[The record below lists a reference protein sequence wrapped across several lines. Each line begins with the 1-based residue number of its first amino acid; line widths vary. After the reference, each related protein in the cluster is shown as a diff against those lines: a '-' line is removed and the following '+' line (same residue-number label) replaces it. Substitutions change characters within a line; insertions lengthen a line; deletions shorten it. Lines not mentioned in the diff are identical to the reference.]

1 MHIEPGIVSGAKIA
15 LSYVTSAASLGV
27 AAKLAFD
34 ELKQTKGTKKSNPIK
49 KRPAH

>member
-15 LSYVTSAASLGV
+15 LSYATSAASLGV

-34 ELKQTKGTKKSNPIK
+34 VLK
-49 KRPAH
+49 